1 MPKPSPDAGLLTVPQ
16 AAQRLAVSRM
26 TVYRLLSGGSLEGVK
41 LPTTPGGKRRPT
53 RITAASVERLITQG
67 KAAARRQWRG

>member
-1 MPKPSPDAGLLTVPQ
+1 MPKATDALLTVPE
-16 AAQRLAVSRM
+16 AAARLAVSRM

-41 LPTTPGGKRRPT
+41 LPVTPGGKRRPT
-53 RITAASVERLITQG
+53 RITAASVDRLITQG